1 MSFEILP
8 VFARPDLVHIGGV
21 GAEQPADATRPCAMN
36 YLLSLLVG
44 LAFGIGYALL
54 GIKSPAPPIVALFG
68 LLGMVTG
75 EHGVTW
81 VKRHCGSVAASPTPP
96 PTDTHGRS

>member
-1 MSFEILP
+1 M
-8 VFARPDLVHIGGV
+8 FARPDHVHIGGI

-36 YLLSLLVG
+36 FFLSFLVG

-75 EHGVTW
+75 EQGATW
-81 VKRHCGSVAASPTPP
+81 VKRHCGSVAVVASPAPRPP
-96 PTDTHGRS
+96 PTDARGRW